1 VINGSD
7 LGQHVKEELTARRIG
22 GTPKQYRKII
32 DEIFSN
38 AVTRL
43 FEDLD
48 LVYFHDHLAN
58 KLHVRLEP

>member
-1 VINGSD
+1 VINSSD
-7 LGQHVKEELTARRIG
+7 LRQHVKEELTARRIG

-38 AVTRL
+38 AVRRL

-58 KLHVRLEP
+58 KLHVRMEP